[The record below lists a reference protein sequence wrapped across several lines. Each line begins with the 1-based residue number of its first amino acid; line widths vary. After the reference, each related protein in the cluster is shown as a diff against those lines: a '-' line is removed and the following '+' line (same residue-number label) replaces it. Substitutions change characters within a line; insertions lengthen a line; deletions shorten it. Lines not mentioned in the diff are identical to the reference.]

1 MEEHLK
7 KAKNIVSKYNQ
18 EHLLQFYDELS
29 DSEKQYLVNQILSI
43 DFEKILYLYEKSKFD
58 VLDSTEEV
66 EPLPYINKASLSNY
80 ESELYSSI
88 GMNAIK
94 NGEVAVITL
103 AGGQGS
109 RLGFKGPKGCFELDT
124 KPKISLFEVL
134 CNYIKSISVELNVD
148 IPWYIMTSTENNNAT
163 IEFFEKKNFFG
174 YDRSLVNFFVQGN
187 LPLIDVNG
195 KVVLEEI
202 YKVKF
207 ASNGNGNVF
216 ASLKKSGLL
225 DDMIKRNI
233 KWIFIGGVDN
243 VLLNPLDPLFIG
255 VTINS
260 GNSISSKTL
269 FKENPDNT
277 DWVFAIKN
285 GRPAIADCENFVSEM
300 SKIQDENGNYLYRE
314 TNMLAHLF
322 SIDALNYMAN
332 IFIPYHRAFRKSP
345 FVNYEGMKQV
355 PESPNIYKF
364 EQFVFDAFSHF
375 GSMTLL
381 RVDPEDEF
389 APIKSFNGP
398 YNPEVAKKRYEKNIL
413 HIISNDE
420 D

>member
-7 KAKNIVSKYNQ
+7 KAKNILSKYNQ

-29 DSEKQYLVNQILSI
+29 DFEKQYLVEQILSI
-43 DFEKILYLYEKSKFD
+43 DFEQILYLYEKSKFD
-58 VLDSTEEV
+58 ILDSTEEV
-66 EPLPYINKASLSNY
+66 EPLPYINKASLSND
-80 ESELYSSI
+80 EIEFYSNI
-88 GMNAIK
+88 GINSIK
-94 NGEVAVITL
+94 NGDIAVITL

-124 KPKISLFEVL
+124 KPKISLFEAL
-134 CNYIKSISVELNVD
+134 CNYLKSTSANLNVD
-148 IPWYIMTSTENNNAT
+148 IPWYIMTSSENNAAT
-163 IEFFEKKNFFG
+163 IDFFEEKNFFG
-174 YDRSLVNFFVQGN
+174 YDRSLVKFFMQGN

-202 YKVKF
+202 YKVKL

-216 ASLKKSGLL
+216 DSLKKSGLL
-225 DDMIKRNI
+225 NDMIERNI

-243 VLLNPLDPLFIG
+243 ILLNPLDPLFIG

-269 FKENPDNT
+269 FKENPDNI
-277 DWVFAIKN
+277 DWVFATKN
-285 GRPAIADCENFVSEM
+285 GKPAIVDCENFVSEM
-300 SKIQDENGNYLYRE
+300 SRIQDENGNYLYRE
-314 TNMLAHLF
+314 INMLAHLF
-322 SIDALNYMAN
+322 SINALNCMTD
-332 IFIPYHRAFRKSP
+332 ISLPYHRAFRKSP

-375 GSMTLL
+375 DAMTLL
-381 RVDPEDEF
+381 RVNPDDEF

-398 YNPEVAKKRYEKNIL
+398 YNPEIAKKKYEKNIL
-413 HIISNDE
+413 HVVSSDE